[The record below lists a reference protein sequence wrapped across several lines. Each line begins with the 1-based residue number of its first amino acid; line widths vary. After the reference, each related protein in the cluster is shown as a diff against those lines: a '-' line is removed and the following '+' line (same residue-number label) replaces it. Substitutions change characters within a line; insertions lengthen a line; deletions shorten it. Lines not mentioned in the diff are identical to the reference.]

1 MELTPALASLSLDD
15 VARTR
20 GRGRVP
26 ATPSTRPRDVFT
38 PFAPPHIRA
47 HMYQN
52 SLNPPGTCVWKTP
65 VGSYFL
71 ATSLILPNSTPP

>member
-1 MELTPALASLSLDD
+1 MGLTPALAGLGLDD
-15 VARTR
+15 VART
-20 GRGRVP
+20 VP
-26 ATPSTRPRDVFT
+26 ATLPTRPRDVFT
-38 PFAPPHIRA
+38 LVTPPYICA

-52 SLNPPGTCVWKTP
+52 SLNPPGTCVWKIP